1 VYKQITSE
9 SFEVL
14 VQPFPSG
21 GFPTQLT
28 PNGGENPVWR
38 GDGQEIFYRTGS
50 KIYAVKVHVSGST
63 FSAGA
68 PEALFDVRV
77 PSGLIGDST
86 PMDVSRDG
94 SRILFAQG
102 SDKDSQITYVTT
114 DWTSARHR

>member
-1 VYKQITSE
+1 
-9 SFEVL
+9 
-14 VQPFPSG
+14 
-21 GFPTQLT
+21 
-28 PNGGENPVWR
+28 
-38 GDGQEIFYRTGS
+38 
-50 KIYAVKVHVSGST
+50 VSGSS

-77 PSGLIGDST
+77 PSGMIGDSM

-102 SDKDSQITYVTT
+102 SDKADSQITYVTT